1 MKSQASCPNESSK
14 EDGSKKNIKSVRRR
28 SDAMIFELLR

>member
-1 MKSQASCPNESSK
+1 MKAQASFQVKSSK
-14 EDGSKKNIKSVRRR
+14 MDSNKKNDQVRRR